1 LNIITR
7 DISSL
12 TEQEWT
18 QYIEQSHRLIAA
30 KLPGKIKKELGL

>member
-1 LNIITR
+1 VLAR

-18 QYIEQSHRLIAA
+18 QYIKQSHQLIAV